1 MFSLVLA
8 LLWTGVEV
16 KAATYE
22 ITIHKQLDESE
33 PDLIVARSATG
44 GIVAADTADQPPP
57 QPELDWSFFWE
68 YQDESQEYE
77 DAARKMSP
85 VPGNPQPPKPV
96 GPPLKFEPYVPPVK
110 KQFHQL
116 SNHNY
121 TESDFKIK
129 KHKTKRQ

>member
-1 MFSLVLA
+1 MS
-8 LLWTGVEV
+8 
-16 KAATYE
+16 
-22 ITIHKQLDESE
+22 
-33 PDLIVARSATG
+33 SA
-44 GIVAADTADQPPP
+44 
-57 QPELDWSFFWE
+57 
-68 YQDESQEYE
+68 
-77 DAARKMSP
+77 
-85 VPGNPQPPKPV
+85 PGNPQPPKPV